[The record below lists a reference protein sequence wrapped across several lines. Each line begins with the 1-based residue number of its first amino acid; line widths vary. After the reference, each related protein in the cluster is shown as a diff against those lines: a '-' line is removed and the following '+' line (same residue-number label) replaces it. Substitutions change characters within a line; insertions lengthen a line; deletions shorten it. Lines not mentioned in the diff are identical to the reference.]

1 MPDEMRND
9 TPAVPPLRVELAE
22 CWQSLPNRR
31 WFVALLAMWLGLFQ
45 FLGNSTFGY
54 INTPSIF
61 RWLYNAYVAPVSEDG
76 HGLLVPVVVL
86 GLLWWKRAELKPLP
100 KGAWPPAL
108 GLVGAGVAMHLLG
121 YMVQQPRVSAA
132 GFFVGLYGLTG
143 LAWGWPWLKATFFP
157 FFLFGFCI
165 PLGVFSEP
173 LSFPLRLGAT
183 QITVVLNNWVLG
195 LNVIQD
201 GTRLFNERLTY
212 QYEVAAACSGLHSLT
227 AMVMFSSIYAF
238 VMFRG
243 WCKRGLMILASIP
256 VAMLANVVRLTM
268 IIVAAEAF
276 NQEAGNYVH
285 NSSWLGLLPY
295 APAFGA
301 LLGLGYAIRDKT
313 PASPAKEGGS

>member
-1 MPDEMRND
+1 MPDEIHND
-9 TPAVPPLRVELAE
+9 TPVVPPLRVELAE

-31 WFVALLAMWLGLFQ
+31 WFVALLAGWLGLFQ

-61 RWLYNAYVAPVSEDG
+61 RWLYNAYTSPLSEDG

-86 GLLWWKRAELKPLP
+86 GLLWWKREELKQLP

-108 GLVGAGVAMHLLG
+108 WLVGAAVVLHVLG
-121 YMVQQPRVSAA
+121 YVVQQPRVSAA

-143 LAWGWPWLKATFFP
+143 LAWGRPWLKATFFP
-157 FFLFGFCI
+157 FILFGFCI
-165 PLGVFSEP
+165 PMGAFSEP

-183 QITVVLNNWVLG
+183 KITVGLNNLVLG

-201 GTRLFNERLTY
+201 GTRVFNERLTY

-227 AMVMFSSIYAF
+227 AMFMFSSIYAF

-243 WCKRGLMILASIP
+243 WCRRSLLILASIP
-256 VAMLANVVRLTM
+256 VAVLANVVRLTM
-268 IIVAAEAF
+268 IILAAEAF

-295 APAFGA
+295 VPAFVA
-301 LLGLGYAIRDKT
+301 LLGLGYVIREET
-313 PASPAKEGGS
+313 PSGAVKESGS